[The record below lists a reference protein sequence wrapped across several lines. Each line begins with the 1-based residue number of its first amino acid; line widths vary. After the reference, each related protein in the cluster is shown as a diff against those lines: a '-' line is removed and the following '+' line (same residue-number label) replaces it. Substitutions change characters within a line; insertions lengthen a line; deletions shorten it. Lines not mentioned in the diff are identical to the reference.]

1 MNKNIFM
8 YFCAQNFSTMTASE
22 IIWLI
27 VQVIGSLALFLFG
40 MKYMSEALQR
50 VAGDGM
56 RKILAS
62 FTSNRFKSILTGTLV
77 TSVIQSSS
85 ATTVMVV
92 SFVNAGILKLRN
104 AIGVIMGANIGT
116 TMTAW
121 IITLFGLKF
130 DISAFA
136 IPVIGVGFIC
146 MMLNKVKIN
155 QMGEFF
161 VGFGI
166 LFLGL
171 TFLKDSINSLN
182 LENSEAVRNIITACV
197 SEGNAHFGH
206 VLLFLLIGTILTMI
220 LQSSSA
226 TMALTIVLCSEGVIP
241 FELAVALVLGENIGT
256 TITAIIAASI
266 GNTAAKRA
274 SRAHL
279 LFNVIGVVWV
289 LLAFRLVMPL
299 INHLTIA
306 VEGVSPYETAAA
318 VPMALSLFH
327 SLFNIT
333 NSGLLVWFVPQIERL
348 TQYMVKGRSEDEEV
362 EYRLKYINGGIMNT
376 GEMNIELAKK
386 EIGEFAKRMVRMYHF
401 IPNLMEMPQSS
412 KDYKPLLSRIQ
423 HYEEISDRME
433 IEIADYLDKVRSEA
447 ISEESSLRMRGMLR
461 IVDNL
466 ESIGDQNYQLA
477 KMIDDKNNAGIQ
489 FSEEMV
495 KNLNGIFSLVSE
507 ALEIM
512 ITNINLPYNNV
523 DITNALEIENK
534 INKCRDTLRLKHL
547 EDIDNKVYKYSD
559 GIYYSGIYSIL
570 EKMGDHIINVTESIV
585 NAKHTT
591 DKSLV

>member
-1 MNKNIFM
+1 MD
-8 YFCAQNFSTMTASE
+8 TSE
-22 IIWLI
+22 IIWLT

-50 VAGDGM
+50 FAGQGM
-56 RKILAS
+56 RNVLAS
-62 FTSNRFKSILTGTLV
+62 FTSNRFKSIVTGAFV

-92 SFVNAGILKLRN
+92 SFVNAGILKLKN

-136 IPVIGVGFIC
+136 IPVVGLGFIC
-146 MMLNKVKIN
+146 MMMNKTKVN
-155 QMGEFF
+155 QIGEFF

-171 TFLKDSINSLN
+171 TFLKDTINSLN
-182 LENSEAVRNIITACV
+182 LQESQAVRDIISACV

-206 VLLFLLIGTILTMI
+206 ILLFLLIGTILTAV

-226 TMALTIVLCSEGVIP
+226 MMALTIVLCSEGVIP

-256 TITAIIAASI
+256 TITANIAAAI
-266 GNTAAKRA
+266 GNSTAKRA
-274 SRAHL
+274 ARAHL
-279 LFNVIGVVWV
+279 LFNTIGVVWI
-289 LLAFRLVMPL
+289 LLAFRLVIPF
-299 INHLTIA
+299 INYLTVA
-306 VEGVSPYETAAA
+306 VEGVSPYESAAA
-318 VPMALSLFH
+318 VPVALSLFH
-327 SLFNIT
+327 TLFNIMNT
-333 NSGLLVWFVPQIERL
+333 SLLVWFIPQIEKL
-348 TQYMVKGRSEDEEV
+348 TMYMVKGSHEDEDI
-362 EYRLKYINGGIMNT
+362 EYRLKYIDTRFLNT
-376 GEMNIELAKK
+376 GEIGVEMAKK
-386 EIGEFAKRMVRMYHF
+386 EIVDFAKRMVRMYHF
-401 IPNLMEMPQSS
+401 IPELMEMKQSN

-433 IEIADYLDKVRSEA
+433 IEIADYLDKVRGNSIA
-447 ISEESSLRMRGMLR
+447 EETSLRVRGMFR

-477 KMIDDKNNAGIQ
+477 KMIDGKNNANIV
-489 FSEEMV
+489 FSEEMD
-495 KNLNGIFSLVSE
+495 KNLAGMFELVEE
-507 ALEIM
+507 ALNIM
-512 ITNINLPYNNV
+512 IHNLELVYNTVEINE
-523 DITNALEIENK
+523 ALDMEFK
-534 INKCRDTLRLKHL
+534 INKYRDVLRVKHL

>member
-1 MNKNIFM
+1 M
-8 YFCAQNFSTMTASE
+8 STSE
-22 IIWLI
+22 IIWLL

-50 VAGDGM
+50 FAGQGM
-56 RKILAS
+56 RNVLAS
-62 FTSNRFKSILTGTLV
+62 FTSNRFKSILTGAFV
-77 TSVIQSSS
+77 TTVIQSSS

-136 IPVIGVGFIC
+136 IPVIGAGFIC
-146 MMLNKVKIN
+146 MMLNNIKIN
-155 QMGEFF
+155 QVGEFF

-171 TFLKDSINSLN
+171 TFLKNTINDLD
-182 LENSEAVRNIITACV
+182 LQNSEAVRNIIASCV
-197 SEGNAHFGH
+197 SDGNAHIGH
-206 VLLFLLIGTILTMI
+206 VLLFLLIGTILTTI

-241 FELAVALVLGENIGT
+241 LELAVALVLGENIGT
-256 TITAIIAASI
+256 TITANIAAAI
-266 GNTAAKRA
+266 GNSTAKRA
-274 SRAHL
+274 ARAHF
-279 LFNVIGVVWV
+279 LFNTIGVLWILVV
-289 LLAFRLVMPL
+289 FRLVMPF
-299 INHLTIA
+299 INFLTISI
-306 VEGVSPYETAAA
+306 EGVSPYVSAAA
-318 VPMALSLFH
+318 VPVALSLFH
-327 SLFNIT
+327 TLFNIMNT
-333 NSGLLVWFVPQIERL
+333 SILVWFVPQIEKL
-348 TQYMVKGRSEDEEV
+348 TSLMVQGGSDEDEV
-362 EYRLKYINGGIMNT
+362 EYRLKYINTGFMNV
-376 GEMNIELAKK
+376 GEVSIELAKK
-386 EIGEFAKRMVRMYHF
+386 EIGEFAKRMVRMYNF
-401 IPNLMEMPQSS
+401 IPDLMNMKQNS
-412 KDYKPLLSRIQ
+412 KEYKPLLSRVQ

-433 IEIADYLDKVRSEA
+433 IEIADYLDKIRSES
-447 ISEESSLRMRGMLR
+447 ISGDSSLRMRGMLR

-477 KMIDDKNNAGIQ
+477 KMIDDRNKAGVH
-489 FSEEMV
+489 FSEEME
-495 KNLNGIFSLVSE
+495 KNLSGIFELVGQ

-512 ITNINLPYNNV
+512 MKNLELAYNNV
-523 DITNALEIENK
+523 EITEALEVETQ
-534 INKCRDTLRLKHL
+534 INQYRDRLRVKHL
-547 EDIDNKVYKYSD
+547 EDIDNKVYRYSD

-570 EKMGDHIINVTESIV
+570 EKLGDHIINVTESIV

>member
-1 MNKNIFM
+1 M
-8 YFCAQNFSTMTASE
+8 STSE
-22 IIWLI
+22 IIWLL

-50 VAGDGM
+50 FAGQGM
-56 RKILAS
+56 RNVLAS
-62 FTSNRFKSILTGTLV
+62 FTSNRFKSILTGAFV
-77 TSVIQSSS
+77 TTVIQSSS

-136 IPVIGVGFIC
+136 IPVIGAGFIC
-146 MMLNKVKIN
+146 MMLNNIKIN
-155 QMGEFF
+155 QVGEFF

-171 TFLKDSINSLN
+171 TFLKNTINDLD
-182 LENSEAVRNIITACV
+182 LQNSEAVRNIIASCV
-197 SEGNAHFGH
+197 SDGNAHIGH
-206 VLLFLLIGTILTMI
+206 VLLFLLIGTILTTI

-241 FELAVALVLGENIGT
+241 LELAVALVLGENIGT
-256 TITAIIAASI
+256 TITANIAAAI
-266 GNTAAKRA
+266 GNSTAKRA
-274 SRAHL
+274 ARAHF
-279 LFNVIGVVWV
+279 LFNTIGVIWILVV
-289 LLAFRLVMPL
+289 FRLIMPF
-299 INHLTIA
+299 INFLTISI
-306 VEGVSPYETAAA
+306 EGVSPYVSAAA
-318 VPMALSLFH
+318 VPVALSLFH
-327 SLFNIT
+327 TLFNIMNT
-333 NSGLLVWFVPQIERL
+333 SILVWFVPQIEKL
-348 TQYMVKGRSEDEEV
+348 TSLMVQGGSDEDEV
-362 EYRLKYINGGIMNT
+362 EYRLKYINTGFMNV
-376 GEMNIELAKK
+376 GEVSIELAKK
-386 EIGEFAKRMVRMYHF
+386 EIGEFAKRMVRMYNF
-401 IPNLMEMPQSS
+401 IPDLMKMKQNS
-412 KDYKPLLSRIQ
+412 KEYKPLLSRVQ

-433 IEIADYLDKVRSEA
+433 IEIADYLDKIRSES
-447 ISEESSLRMRGMLR
+447 ISGDSSLRMRGMLR

-477 KMIDDKNNAGIQ
+477 KMIDDRNKAGVH
-489 FSEEMV
+489 FSEEME
-495 KNLNGIFSLVSE
+495 KNLSGIFELVGQ

-512 ITNINLPYNNV
+512 MKNLELAYNNV
-523 DITNALEIENK
+523 EITEALEVETQ
-534 INKCRDTLRLKHL
+534 INQYRDRLRVKHL
-547 EDIDNKVYKYSD
+547 EDIDNKVYRYSD

-570 EKMGDHIINVTESIV
+570 EKLGDHIINVTESIV

>member
-1 MNKNIFM
+1 M
-8 YFCAQNFSTMTASE
+8 STSD
-22 IIWLI
+22 IIWLL

-50 VAGDGM
+50 FAGQGM
-56 RKILAS
+56 RNVLAS
-62 FTSNRFKSILTGTLV
+62 FTSNRFKSIFTGAFV
-77 TSVIQSSS
+77 TTVIQSSS

-136 IPVIGVGFIC
+136 IPVIGAGFIC
-146 MMLNKVKIN
+146 MMLNKIKIN
-155 QMGEFF
+155 QVGEFL

-171 TFLKDSINSLN
+171 TFLKNTISDLD
-182 LENSEAVRNIITACV
+182 LQNSEAVRNIIAACV
-197 SEGNAHFGH
+197 SDGNAHIGH
-206 VLLFLLIGTILTMI
+206 VLLFLLIGTILTTI

-241 FELAVALVLGENIGT
+241 LELAVALVLGENIGT
-256 TITAIIAASI
+256 TITANIAAAI
-266 GNTAAKRA
+266 GNSTAKRA
-274 SRAHL
+274 ARAHL
-279 LFNVIGVVWV
+279 LFNTIGVLWILVV
-289 LLAFRLVMPL
+289 FRLVMPF
-299 INHLTIA
+299 INYLTISI
-306 VEGVSPYETAAA
+306 EGVSPYVSAAA
-318 VPMALSLFH
+318 VPVALSLFH
-327 SLFNIT
+327 TLFNIMNT
-333 NSGLLVWFVPQIERL
+333 SILVWFVPQIEKL
-348 TQYMVKGRSEDEEV
+348 TSLMVQGSNEEDEV
-362 EYRLKYINGGIMNT
+362 EYRLKYINTGFMNV
-376 GEMNIELAKK
+376 GEVSIELAKK
-386 EIGEFAKRMVRMYHF
+386 EIGEFAKRMVRMYNF
-401 IPNLMEMPQSS
+401 IPDLMKMKQNS
-412 KDYKPLLSRIQ
+412 KEYKPLLSRVQ

-433 IEIADYLDKVRSEA
+433 IEIADYLDKIRSES
-447 ISEESSLRMRGMLR
+447 ISGDSSLRMRGMLR

-477 KMIDDKNNAGIQ
+477 KMIDDRNNAGVH
-489 FSEEMV
+489 FSEEME
-495 KNLNGIFSLVSE
+495 KNLSGIFELVGQALEIMMKNLELAYNNVEITE
-507 ALEIM
+507 ALEIE
-512 ITNINLPYNNV
+512 TQINQY
-523 DITNALEIENK
+523 
-534 INKCRDTLRLKHL
+534 RDRLRVKHL
-547 EDIDNKVYKYSD
+547 EDIDNKVYRYSD

-570 EKMGDHIINVTESIV
+570 EKLGDHIINVTESIV

>member
-1 MNKNIFM
+1 M
-8 YFCAQNFSTMTASE
+8 STSE
-22 IIWLI
+22 IIWLL

-50 VAGDGM
+50 FAGQGM
-56 RKILAS
+56 RNVLAS
-62 FTSNRFKSILTGTLV
+62 FTSNRFKSILTGAFV
-77 TSVIQSSS
+77 TTVIQSSS

-136 IPVIGVGFIC
+136 IPVIGAGFIC
-146 MMLNKVKIN
+146 MMLNNIKIN
-155 QMGEFF
+155 QVGEFF

-171 TFLKDSINSLN
+171 TFLKNTINDLD
-182 LENSEAVRNIITACV
+182 LQNSEAVRNIIASCV
-197 SEGNAHFGH
+197 SDGNAHIGH
-206 VLLFLLIGTILTMI
+206 VLLFLLIGTILTTI

-241 FELAVALVLGENIGT
+241 LELAVALVLGENIGT
-256 TITAIIAASI
+256 TITANIAAAI
-266 GNTAAKRA
+266 GNSTAKRA
-274 SRAHL
+274 ARAHF
-279 LFNVIGVVWV
+279 LFNTIGVIWILVV
-289 LLAFRLVMPL
+289 FRLVMPF
-299 INHLTIA
+299 INFLTISI
-306 VEGVSPYETAAA
+306 EGVSPYVSAAA
-318 VPMALSLFH
+318 VPVALSLFH
-327 SLFNIT
+327 TLFNIMNT
-333 NSGLLVWFVPQIERL
+333 SILVWFVPQIEKL
-348 TQYMVKGRSEDEEV
+348 TSLMVQGGSDEDEV
-362 EYRLKYINGGIMNT
+362 EYRLKYINTGFMNV
-376 GEMNIELAKK
+376 GEVSIELAKK
-386 EIGEFAKRMVRMYHF
+386 EIGEFAKRMVRMYNF
-401 IPNLMEMPQSS
+401 IPDLMNMKQNS
-412 KDYKPLLSRIQ
+412 KEYKPLLSRVQ

-433 IEIADYLDKVRSEA
+433 IEIADYLDKIRSES
-447 ISEESSLRMRGMLR
+447 ISGDSSLRMRGMLR

-477 KMIDDKNNAGIQ
+477 KMIDDRNKAGVH
-489 FSEEMV
+489 FSEEME
-495 KNLNGIFSLVSE
+495 KNLSGIFELVGQ

-512 ITNINLPYNNV
+512 MKNLELAYNNV
-523 DITNALEIENK
+523 EITEALEVETQ
-534 INKCRDTLRLKHL
+534 INQYRDRLRVKHL
-547 EDIDNKVYKYSD
+547 EDIDNKVYRYSD

-570 EKMGDHIINVTESIV
+570 EKLGDHIINVTESIV

>member
-1 MNKNIFM
+1 M
-8 YFCAQNFSTMTASE
+8 STSE
-22 IIWLI
+22 IIWLL

-50 VAGDGM
+50 FAGQGM
-56 RKILAS
+56 RNVLAS
-62 FTSNRFKSILTGTLV
+62 FTSNRFKSILTGAFV
-77 TSVIQSSS
+77 TTVIQSSS

-136 IPVIGVGFIC
+136 IPVIGAGFIC
-146 MMLNKVKIN
+146 MMLNKIKIN
-155 QMGEFF
+155 QVGEFL

-171 TFLKDSINSLN
+171 TFLKNTISDLD
-182 LENSEAVRNIITACV
+182 LQNSEAVRNIIASCV
-197 SEGNAHFGH
+197 SDGNAHIGH
-206 VLLFLLIGTILTMI
+206 VLLFLLIGTILTTI

-241 FELAVALVLGENIGT
+241 LELAVALVLGENIGT
-256 TITAIIAASI
+256 TITANIAAAI
-266 GNTAAKRA
+266 GNSTAKRA
-274 SRAHL
+274 ARAHF
-279 LFNVIGVVWV
+279 LFNTIGVIWILVV
-289 LLAFRLVMPL
+289 FRLVMPF
-299 INHLTIA
+299 INFLTISI
-306 VEGVSPYETAAA
+306 EGVSPYVSAAA
-318 VPMALSLFH
+318 VPVALSLFH
-327 SLFNIT
+327 TLFNIMNT
-333 NSGLLVWFVPQIERL
+333 SILVWFVPQIEKL
-348 TQYMVKGRSEDEEV
+348 TSLMVQGSNEEDEV
-362 EYRLKYINGGIMNT
+362 EYRLKYINTGFMNV
-376 GEMNIELAKK
+376 GEVSIELAKK
-386 EIGEFAKRMVRMYHF
+386 EIGEFAKRMVRMYNF
-401 IPNLMEMPQSS
+401 IPDLMKMKQNS
-412 KDYKPLLSRIQ
+412 KEYKPLLSRVQ

-433 IEIADYLDKVRSEA
+433 IEIADYLDKIRSES
-447 ISEESSLRMRGMLR
+447 ISGDSSLRMRGMLR

-477 KMIDDKNNAGIQ
+477 KMIDDRNNAGIH
-489 FSEEMV
+489 FSEEME
-495 KNLNGIFSLVSE
+495 KNLSGIFELVGQ

-512 ITNINLPYNNV
+512 MKNLELAYNNV
-523 DITNALEIENK
+523 EITEALEVETQ
-534 INKCRDTLRLKHL
+534 INQYRDRLRVKHL
-547 EDIDNKVYKYSD
+547 EDIDNKVYRYSD

-570 EKMGDHIINVTESIV
+570 EKLGDHIINVTESIV

>member
-1 MNKNIFM
+1 M
-8 YFCAQNFSTMTASE
+8 STSE
-22 IIWLI
+22 IIWLL

-50 VAGDGM
+50 FAGQGM
-56 RKILAS
+56 RNVLAS
-62 FTSNRFKSILTGTLV
+62 FTSNRFKSILTGAFV
-77 TSVIQSSS
+77 TTVIQSSS

-136 IPVIGVGFIC
+136 IPVIGAGFIC
-146 MMLNKVKIN
+146 MMLNNIKIN
-155 QMGEFF
+155 QVGEFF

-171 TFLKDSINSLN
+171 TFLKNTINDLD
-182 LENSEAVRNIITACV
+182 LQNSEAVRNIIASCV
-197 SEGNAHFGH
+197 SDGNAHIGH
-206 VLLFLLIGTILTMI
+206 VLLFLLIGTILTTI

-241 FELAVALVLGENIGT
+241 LELAVALVLGENIGT
-256 TITAIIAASI
+256 TITANIAAAI
-266 GNTAAKRA
+266 GNSTAKRA
-274 SRAHL
+274 ARAHF
-279 LFNVIGVVWV
+279 LFNTIGVIWILVV
-289 LLAFRLVMPL
+289 FRLVMPF
-299 INHLTIA
+299 INFLTISI
-306 VEGVSPYETAAA
+306 EGVSPYVSAAA
-318 VPMALSLFH
+318 VPVALSLFH
-327 SLFNIT
+327 TLFNIMNT
-333 NSGLLVWFVPQIERL
+333 SILVWFVPQIEKL
-348 TQYMVKGRSEDEEV
+348 TSLMVQGSSDEDEV
-362 EYRLKYINGGIMNT
+362 EYRLKYINTGFMNV
-376 GEMNIELAKK
+376 GEVSIELAKK
-386 EIGEFAKRMVRMYHF
+386 EIGEFAKRMVRMYNF
-401 IPNLMEMPQSS
+401 IPDLMKMKQNS
-412 KDYKPLLSRIQ
+412 KEYKPLLSRVQ

-433 IEIADYLDKVRSEA
+433 IEIADYLDKIRSES
-447 ISEESSLRMRGMLR
+447 ISGDSSLRMRGMLR

-477 KMIDDKNNAGIQ
+477 KMIDDRNKAGVH
-489 FSEEMV
+489 FSEEME
-495 KNLNGIFSLVSE
+495 KNLSGIFELVGQ

-512 ITNINLPYNNV
+512 MKNLELAYNNV
-523 DITNALEIENK
+523 EITEALEVETQ
-534 INKCRDTLRLKHL
+534 INQYRDRLRVKHL
-547 EDIDNKVYKYSD
+547 EDIDNKVYRYSD

-570 EKMGDHIINVTESIV
+570 EKLGDHIINVTESIV

>member
-1 MNKNIFM
+1 M
-8 YFCAQNFSTMTASE
+8 STSE
-22 IIWLI
+22 IIWLL

-50 VAGDGM
+50 FAGQGM
-56 RKILAS
+56 RNVLAS
-62 FTSNRFKSILTGTLV
+62 FTSNRFKSIFTGAFV
-77 TSVIQSSS
+77 TTVIQSSS

-136 IPVIGVGFIC
+136 IPVIGAGFIC
-146 MMLNKVKIN
+146 MMLNKIKIN
-155 QMGEFF
+155 QVGEFL

-171 TFLKDSINSLN
+171 TFLKNTISDLD
-182 LENSEAVRNIITACV
+182 LQNSEAVRNIIASCV
-197 SEGNAHFGH
+197 SDGNAHIGH
-206 VLLFLLIGTILTMI
+206 VLLFLLIGTILTTI

-241 FELAVALVLGENIGT
+241 LELAVALVLGENIGT
-256 TITAIIAASI
+256 TITANIAAAI
-266 GNTAAKRA
+266 GNSTAKRA
-274 SRAHL
+274 ARAHF
-279 LFNVIGVVWV
+279 LFNTIGVIWILVV
-289 LLAFRLVMPL
+289 FRLVMPF
-299 INHLTIA
+299 INFLTISI
-306 VEGVSPYETAAA
+306 EGVSPYVSAAA
-318 VPMALSLFH
+318 VPVALSLFH
-327 SLFNIT
+327 TLFNIMNT
-333 NSGLLVWFVPQIERL
+333 SILVWFVPQIEKL
-348 TQYMVKGRSEDEEV
+348 TSLMVQGSNEEDEV
-362 EYRLKYINGGIMNT
+362 EYRLKYINTGFMNV
-376 GEMNIELAKK
+376 GEVSIELAKK
-386 EIGEFAKRMVRMYHF
+386 EIGEFAKRMVRMYNF
-401 IPNLMEMPQSS
+401 IPDLMKMKQNS
-412 KDYKPLLSRIQ
+412 KEYKPLLSRVQ

-433 IEIADYLDKVRSEA
+433 IEIADYLDKIRSES
-447 ISEESSLRMRGMLR
+447 ISGDSSLRMRGMLR

-477 KMIDDKNNAGIQ
+477 KMIDDRNNAGIH
-489 FSEEMV
+489 FSEEME
-495 KNLNGIFSLVSE
+495 KNLSGIFELVGQ

-512 ITNINLPYNNV
+512 MKNLELAYNNV
-523 DITNALEIENK
+523 EITEALEVETQ
-534 INKCRDTLRLKHL
+534 INQYRDRLRVKHL
-547 EDIDNKVYKYSD
+547 EDIDNKVYRYSD

-570 EKMGDHIINVTESIV
+570 EKLGDHIINVTESIV

>member
-1 MNKNIFM
+1 M
-8 YFCAQNFSTMTASE
+8 YFCAQKFNTMTASA

-62 FTSNRFKSILTGTLV
+62 FTSNRFKSILTGTFV

-136 IPVIGVGFIC
+136 IPVIGAGFIC
-146 MMLNKVKIN
+146 MMLSKVKVN
-155 QMGEFF
+155 QIGEFF

-182 LENSEAVRNIITACV
+182 LENSEAVRNIIAACI

-206 VLLFLLIGTILTMI
+206 VLLFLLIGTILTII

-256 TITAIIAASI
+256 TITAILAASI

-274 SRAHL
+274 SRT
-279 LFNVIGVVWV
+279 
-289 LLAFRLVMPL
+289 P
-299 INHLTIA
+299 
-306 VEGVSPYETAAA
+306 
-318 VPMALSLFH
+318 
-327 SLFNIT
+327 
-333 NSGLLVWFVPQIERL
+333 
-348 TQYMVKGRSEDEEV
+348 
-362 EYRLKYINGGIMNT
+362 
-376 GEMNIELAKK
+376 
-386 EIGEFAKRMVRMYHF
+386 
-401 IPNLMEMPQSS
+401 
-412 KDYKPLLSRIQ
+412 
-423 HYEEISDRME
+423 
-433 IEIADYLDKVRSEA
+433 
-447 ISEESSLRMRGMLR
+447 
-461 IVDNL
+461 
-466 ESIGDQNYQLA
+466 SI
-477 KMIDDKNNAGIQ
+477 
-489 FSEEMV
+489 
-495 KNLNGIFSLVSE
+495 
-507 ALEIM
+507 
-512 ITNINLPYNNV
+512 
-523 DITNALEIENK
+523 
-534 INKCRDTLRLKHL
+534 
-547 EDIDNKVYKYSD
+547 
-559 GIYYSGIYSIL
+559 
-570 EKMGDHIINVTESIV
+570 
-585 NAKHTT
+585 
-591 DKSLV
+591 

>member
-1 MNKNIFM
+1 M
-8 YFCAQNFSTMTASE
+8 STSE
-22 IIWLI
+22 IIWLL

-50 VAGDGM
+50 FAGQGM
-56 RKILAS
+56 RNVLAS
-62 FTSNRFKSILTGTLV
+62 FTSNRFKSILTGAFV
-77 TSVIQSSS
+77 TTVIQSSS

-136 IPVIGVGFIC
+136 IPVIGAGFIC
-146 MMLNKVKIN
+146 MMLNNIKIN
-155 QMGEFF
+155 QVGEFF

-171 TFLKDSINSLN
+171 TFLKNTINDLD
-182 LENSEAVRNIITACV
+182 LQNSEAVRNIIASCV
-197 SEGNAHFGH
+197 SDGNAHIGH
-206 VLLFLLIGTILTMI
+206 VLLFLLIGTILTTI

-241 FELAVALVLGENIGT
+241 LELAVALVLGENIGT
-256 TITAIIAASI
+256 TITANIAAAI
-266 GNTAAKRA
+266 GNSTAKRA
-274 SRAHL
+274 ARAHF
-279 LFNVIGVVWV
+279 LFNTIGVIWILVV
-289 LLAFRLVMPL
+289 FRLVMPF
-299 INHLTIA
+299 INFLTISI
-306 VEGVSPYETAAA
+306 EGVSPYVSAAA
-318 VPMALSLFH
+318 VPVALSLFH
-327 SLFNIT
+327 TLFNIMNT
-333 NSGLLVWFVPQIERL
+333 SILVWFVPQIEKL
-348 TQYMVKGRSEDEEV
+348 TSLMVQGGSDEDEV
-362 EYRLKYINGGIMNT
+362 EYRLKYINTGFMNV
-376 GEMNIELAKK
+376 GEVSIELAKK
-386 EIGEFAKRMVRMYHF
+386 EIGEFAKRMVRMYNF
-401 IPNLMEMPQSS
+401 IPDLMKMKQNS
-412 KDYKPLLSRIQ
+412 KEYKPLLSRVQ

-433 IEIADYLDKVRSEA
+433 IEIADYLDKIRSES
-447 ISEESSLRMRGMLR
+447 ISGDSSLRMRGMLR

-477 KMIDDKNNAGIQ
+477 KMIDDRNKAGVH
-489 FSEEMV
+489 FSEEME
-495 KNLNGIFSLVSE
+495 KNLSGIFELVGQ

-512 ITNINLPYNNV
+512 MKNLELAYNNV
-523 DITNALEIENK
+523 EIAEALEVETQ
-534 INKCRDTLRLKHL
+534 INQYRDRLRVKHL
-547 EDIDNKVYKYSD
+547 EDIDNKVYRYSD

-570 EKMGDHIINVTESIV
+570 EKLGDHIINVTESIV

>member
-1 MNKNIFM
+1 M
-8 YFCAQNFSTMTASE
+8 STSE
-22 IIWLI
+22 IIWLL

-50 VAGDGM
+50 FAGQGM
-56 RKILAS
+56 RNVLAS
-62 FTSNRFKSILTGTLV
+62 FTSNRFKSILTGAFV
-77 TSVIQSSS
+77 TTVIQSSS

-136 IPVIGVGFIC
+136 IPVIGAGFIC
-146 MMLNKVKIN
+146 MMLNNIKIN
-155 QMGEFF
+155 QVGEFF

-171 TFLKDSINSLN
+171 TFLKNTINDLD
-182 LENSEAVRNIITACV
+182 LQNSEAVRNIIASCV
-197 SEGNAHFGH
+197 SDGNAHIGH
-206 VLLFLLIGTILTMI
+206 VLLFLLIGTILTTI

-241 FELAVALVLGENIGT
+241 LELAVALVLGENIGT
-256 TITAIIAASI
+256 TITANIAAAI
-266 GNTAAKRA
+266 GNSTAKRA
-274 SRAHL
+274 ARAHF
-279 LFNVIGVVWV
+279 LFNTIGVLWILVV
-289 LLAFRLVMPL
+289 FRLVMPF
-299 INHLTIA
+299 INFLTISI
-306 VEGVSPYETAAA
+306 EGVSPYVSAAA
-318 VPMALSLFH
+318 VPVALSLFH
-327 SLFNIT
+327 TLFNIMNT
-333 NSGLLVWFVPQIERL
+333 SILVWFVPQIEKL
-348 TQYMVKGRSEDEEV
+348 TSLMVQGASDEDEV
-362 EYRLKYINGGIMNT
+362 EYRLKYINTGFMNV
-376 GEMNIELAKK
+376 GEVSIELAKK
-386 EIGEFAKRMVRMYHF
+386 EIGEFAKRMVRMYNF
-401 IPNLMEMPQSS
+401 IPDLMNMKQNS
-412 KDYKPLLSRIQ
+412 KEYKPLLSRVQ

-433 IEIADYLDKVRSEA
+433 IEIADYLDKIRSES
-447 ISEESSLRMRGMLR
+447 ISGDSSLRMRGMLR

-477 KMIDDKNNAGIQ
+477 KMIDDRNKAGVH
-489 FSEEMV
+489 FSEEME
-495 KNLNGIFSLVSE
+495 KNLSGIFELVGQ

-512 ITNINLPYNNV
+512 MKNLELAYNNV
-523 DITNALEIENK
+523 EITEALEVETQ
-534 INKCRDTLRLKHL
+534 INQYRDRLRVKHL
-547 EDIDNKVYKYSD
+547 EDIDNKVYRYSD

-570 EKMGDHIINVTESIV
+570 EKLGDHIINVTESIV

>member
-1 MNKNIFM
+1 M
-8 YFCAQNFSTMTASE
+8 STSE
-22 IIWLI
+22 IIWLL

-50 VAGDGM
+50 FAGQGM
-56 RKILAS
+56 RNVLAS
-62 FTSNRFKSILTGTLV
+62 FTSNRFKSIFTGAFV
-77 TSVIQSSS
+77 TTVIQSSS

-136 IPVIGVGFIC
+136 IPVIGAGFIC
-146 MMLNKVKIN
+146 MMLNKIKIN
-155 QMGEFF
+155 QVGEFL

-171 TFLKDSINSLN
+171 TFLKNTISDLD
-182 LENSEAVRNIITACV
+182 LQNSEAVRNIIASCV
-197 SEGNAHFGH
+197 SDGNAHIGH
-206 VLLFLLIGTILTMI
+206 VLLFLLIGTILTTI

-241 FELAVALVLGENIGT
+241 LELAVALVLGENIGT
-256 TITAIIAASI
+256 TITANIAAAI
-266 GNTAAKRA
+266 GNSTAKRA
-274 SRAHL
+274 ARAHF
-279 LFNVIGVVWV
+279 LFNTIGVIWILVV
-289 LLAFRLVMPL
+289 FRLVMPF
-299 INHLTIA
+299 INFLTISI
-306 VEGVSPYETAAA
+306 EGVSPYVSPAA
-318 VPMALSLFH
+318 VPVALSLFH
-327 SLFNIT
+327 TLFNIMNT
-333 NSGLLVWFVPQIERL
+333 SILVWFVPQIEKL
-348 TQYMVKGRSEDEEV
+348 TSLMVQGSNEEDEV
-362 EYRLKYINGGIMNT
+362 EYRLKYINTGFMNV
-376 GEMNIELAKK
+376 GEVSIELAKK
-386 EIGEFAKRMVRMYHF
+386 EIGEFAKRMVRMYNF
-401 IPNLMEMPQSS
+401 IPDLMKMKQNS
-412 KDYKPLLSRIQ
+412 KEYKPLLSRVQ

-433 IEIADYLDKVRSEA
+433 IEIADYLDKIRSES
-447 ISEESSLRMRGMLR
+447 ISGDSSLRMRGMLR

-477 KMIDDKNNAGIQ
+477 KMIDDRNNAGIH
-489 FSEEMV
+489 FSEEME
-495 KNLNGIFSLVSE
+495 KNLSGIFELVGQ

-512 ITNINLPYNNV
+512 MKNLELAYNNV
-523 DITNALEIENK
+523 EITEALEVETQ
-534 INKCRDTLRLKHL
+534 INQYRDRLRVKHL
-547 EDIDNKVYKYSD
+547 EDIDNKVYRYSD

-570 EKMGDHIINVTESIV
+570 EKLGDHIINVTESIV

>member
-1 MNKNIFM
+1 M
-8 YFCAQNFSTMTASE
+8 STSE
-22 IIWLI
+22 IIWLL

-50 VAGDGM
+50 FAGQGM
-56 RKILAS
+56 RNVLAS
-62 FTSNRFKSILTGTLV
+62 FTSNRFKSILTGAFV
-77 TSVIQSSS
+77 TTVIQSSS

-136 IPVIGVGFIC
+136 IPVIGAGFIC
-146 MMLNKVKIN
+146 MMLNNIKIN
-155 QMGEFF
+155 QVGEFF

-171 TFLKDSINSLN
+171 TFLKNTINDLD
-182 LENSEAVRNIITACV
+182 LQNSEAVRNIIASCV
-197 SEGNAHFGH
+197 SDGNAHIGH
-206 VLLFLLIGTILTMI
+206 VLLFLLIGTILTTI

-241 FELAVALVLGENIGT
+241 LELAVALVLGENIGT
-256 TITAIIAASI
+256 TITANIAAAI
-266 GNTAAKRA
+266 GNSTAKRA
-274 SRAHL
+274 ARAHF
-279 LFNVIGVVWV
+279 LFNTIGVIWILVV
-289 LLAFRLVMPL
+289 FRLVMPF
-299 INHLTIA
+299 INFLTISI
-306 VEGVSPYETAAA
+306 EGVSPYVSAAA
-318 VPMALSLFH
+318 VPVALSLFH
-327 SLFNIT
+327 TLFNIMNT
-333 NSGLLVWFVPQIERL
+333 SILVWFVPQIEKL
-348 TQYMVKGRSEDEEV
+348 TSLMVQGGSDEDEV
-362 EYRLKYINGGIMNT
+362 EYRLKYINTGFMNV
-376 GEMNIELAKK
+376 GEVSIELAKK
-386 EIGEFAKRMVRMYHF
+386 EIGEFAKRMVRMYNF
-401 IPNLMEMPQSS
+401 IPDLMKMKQNS
-412 KDYKPLLSRIQ
+412 KEYKPLLSRVQ

-433 IEIADYLDKVRSEA
+433 IEIADYLDKIRSES
-447 ISEESSLRMRGMLR
+447 ISGDSSLRMRGMLR

-477 KMIDDKNNAGIQ
+477 KMIDDRNKAGVH
-489 FSEEMV
+489 FSEEME
-495 KNLNGIFSLVSE
+495 KNLSGIFELVGQ

-512 ITNINLPYNNV
+512 MKNLELAYNNV
-523 DITNALEIENK
+523 EITEALEVETQ
-534 INKCRDTLRLKHL
+534 INQYRDRLRVKHL
-547 EDIDNKVYKYSD
+547 EDIDNKVYRYSD

-570 EKMGDHIINVTESIV
+570 EKLGDHIINVTESIV

>member
-1 MNKNIFM
+1 M

-266 GNTAAKRA
+266 GNTPAKRA

-333 NSGLLVWFVPQIERL
+333 NSCLLVWFVPQIERL

>member
-1 MNKNIFM
+1 M
-8 YFCAQNFSTMTASE
+8 STSE
-22 IIWLI
+22 IIWLL

-50 VAGDGM
+50 FAGQGM
-56 RKILAS
+56 RNVLAS
-62 FTSNRFKSILTGTLV
+62 FTSNRFKSILTGAFV
-77 TSVIQSSS
+77 TTVIQSSS

-136 IPVIGVGFIC
+136 IPVIGAGFIC
-146 MMLNKVKIN
+146 MMLNNIKIN
-155 QMGEFF
+155 QVGEFF

-171 TFLKDSINSLN
+171 TFLKNTINDLD
-182 LENSEAVRNIITACV
+182 LQNSEAVRNIIASCV
-197 SEGNAHFGH
+197 SDGNAHIGH
-206 VLLFLLIGTILTMI
+206 VLLFLLIGTILTTI

-241 FELAVALVLGENIGT
+241 LELAVALVLGENIGT
-256 TITAIIAASI
+256 TITANIAAAI
-266 GNTAAKRA
+266 GNSTAKRA
-274 SRAHL
+274 ARAHF
-279 LFNVIGVVWV
+279 LFNTIGVLWILVV
-289 LLAFRLVMPL
+289 FRLVMPF
-299 INHLTIA
+299 INFLTISI
-306 VEGVSPYETAAA
+306 EGVSPYVSAAA
-318 VPMALSLFH
+318 VPVALSLFH
-327 SLFNIT
+327 TLFNIMNT
-333 NSGLLVWFVPQIERL
+333 SILVWFVPQIEKL
-348 TQYMVKGRSEDEEV
+348 TSLMVQGGSDEDEV
-362 EYRLKYINGGIMNT
+362 EYRLKYINTGFMNV
-376 GEMNIELAKK
+376 GEVSIELAKK
-386 EIGEFAKRMVRMYHF
+386 EIGEFAKRMVRMYNF
-401 IPNLMEMPQSS
+401 IPDLMKMKQNS
-412 KDYKPLLSRIQ
+412 KEYKPLLSRVQ

-433 IEIADYLDKVRSEA
+433 IEIADYLDKIRSES
-447 ISEESSLRMRGMLR
+447 ISGDSSLRMRGMLR

-477 KMIDDKNNAGIQ
+477 KMIDDRNKAGVH
-489 FSEEMV
+489 FSEEME
-495 KNLNGIFSLVSE
+495 KNLSGIFELVGQ

-512 ITNINLPYNNV
+512 MKNLELAYNNV
-523 DITNALEIENK
+523 EITEALEVETQ
-534 INKCRDTLRLKHL
+534 INQYRDRLRVKHL
-547 EDIDNKVYKYSD
+547 EDIDNKVYRYSD

-570 EKMGDHIINVTESIV
+570 EKLGDHIINVTESIV

>member
-1 MNKNIFM
+1 M
-8 YFCAQNFSTMTASE
+8 STSE
-22 IIWLI
+22 IIWLL

-50 VAGDGM
+50 FAGQGM
-56 RKILAS
+56 RNVLAS
-62 FTSNRFKSILTGTLV
+62 FTSNRFKSIFTGAFV
-77 TSVIQSSS
+77 TTVIQSSS

-136 IPVIGVGFIC
+136 IPVIGAGFIC
-146 MMLNKVKIN
+146 MMLNKIKIN
-155 QMGEFF
+155 QVGEFL

-171 TFLKDSINSLN
+171 TFLKNTISDLD
-182 LENSEAVRNIITACV
+182 LQNSEAVRNIIASCV
-197 SEGNAHFGH
+197 SDGNAHIGH
-206 VLLFLLIGTILTMI
+206 VLLFLLIGTILTTI

-241 FELAVALVLGENIGT
+241 LELAVALVLGENIGT
-256 TITAIIAASI
+256 TITANIAAAI
-266 GNTAAKRA
+266 GNSTAKRA
-274 SRAHL
+274 ARAHF
-279 LFNVIGVVWV
+279 LFNTIGVIWILVV
-289 LLAFRLVMPL
+289 FRLVMPF
-299 INHLTIA
+299 INFLTISI
-306 VEGVSPYETAAA
+306 EGVSPYVSPAA
-318 VPMALSLFH
+318 VPVALSLFH
-327 SLFNIT
+327 TLFNIMNT
-333 NSGLLVWFVPQIERL
+333 SILVWFVPQIEKL
-348 TQYMVKGRSEDEEV
+348 TSLMVQGSNEEDEV
-362 EYRLKYINGGIMNT
+362 EYRLKYINTGFMNV
-376 GEMNIELAKK
+376 GEVSIELAKK
-386 EIGEFAKRMVRMYHF
+386 EIGEFAKRMVRMYNF
-401 IPNLMEMPQSS
+401 IPDLMKMKQNS
-412 KDYKPLLSRIQ
+412 KEYKPLLSRVQ

-433 IEIADYLDKVRSEA
+433 IEIADYLDKIRSES
-447 ISEESSLRMRGMLR
+447 ISGDSSLRMRGMLR

-477 KMIDDKNNAGIQ
+477 KMIDDRNKAGVH
-489 FSEEMV
+489 FSEEME
-495 KNLNGIFSLVSE
+495 KNLSGIFELVGQ

-512 ITNINLPYNNV
+512 MKNLELAYNNV
-523 DITNALEIENK
+523 EITEALEVETQ
-534 INKCRDTLRLKHL
+534 INQYRDRLRVKHL
-547 EDIDNKVYKYSD
+547 EDIDNKVYRYSD

-570 EKMGDHIINVTESIV
+570 EKLGDHIINVTESIV